1 MFGVPTYTRN
11 NRRKELLCGLRS
23 KDGERMTQFIILSK
37 VDIATLCKDA
47 PVTVYI
53 ENKPYIICT
62 DEYFEKDMRG
72 EKDD

>member
-1 MFGVPTYTRN
+1 
-11 NRRKELLCGLRS
+11 
-23 KDGERMTQFIILSK
+23 MTQYIILSK

-53 ENKPYIICT
+53 DNKPYIICT

-72 EKDD
+72 EEEWLIQKSST